1 MSSGEHLLMS
11 KEAGESKDNV
21 SEEHM
26 DYEDTSF
33 SEGTSQGQD
42 DSQESQETSLMIP
55 QGNLIINDGQ
65 EENEDQ
71 DIPEDEQMGYEDTS
85 YVEGA
90 PVPACADNENSEA
103 GRATCITEM
112 PRNDGISVIANT
124 AEAEA
129 YLSGAVIR
137 EAGTIGSTTELSL
150 NSEDVQALNEV
161 SENEE
166 HHSLV
171 PYSSEDSA
179 GMDTADDETNAET
192 EVNLEADVNA
202 EHELGAEVNLISQG
216 DVNVE
221 YETQINTEDEAN
233 IQSEEN
239 IEYENEAETIAEENI
254 SYEASAEQDV
264 STETEENS
272 LNQHLVEQEM
282 EAEPAAEES
291 ETDFAPEGMVENA
304 ESVSE
309 AEAFETYDEEG
320 NNASNVYDVQE
331 PQLIKSTE
339 GETSII
345 LEGVAKEGDL
355 ELCSV
360 PDGQVLALENEDSGM
375 PEEQELPQE
384 NEDSTVHAIQEIIH
398 ETDSIEGQG
407 PLSEDTALLDSQHL
421 SQENDDSVPHDGQE
435 LPQESDDSALPGG
448 HELPQE
454 IDSVLPEGQ
463 ESPQENDDSILSEG
477 QELPQEDYEPVMLE
491 DQESTQETEDP
502 CDEELPLENEDSST
516 LSTAEAGEEAVDQ
529 SNEDAVQ
536 NAVDDNAELVED
548 MQDAEDDGEG
558 EEYVGE
564 EEEFE
569 DGDEMAEEVEVEIED
584 CSDPEMESEG
594 GVTYIISEGMIVV
607 EENESSEAYQTA
619 DNGAAIEEEEDSVV
633 PKTTRIVIK
642 VPSSKS
648 VNDTI
653 LCSEE
658 MGTEVVKQEGQ
669 SLILQELGDVS
680 NASHSEQP
688 TINEVEPINMKET
701 ESMGD
706 SNEVLAE
713 EDLPLEPTGEIDGTT
728 NEGDLG
734 TPAPSSLQEV
744 DPENPAGKED
754 TQPAEFD
761 CGVDTAVQ
769 QETELVATDESISPN
784 MLEESQ
790 CEKAVTN
797 EEVAAQ
803 SNESLDV
810 IATSSV
816 SSKTN
821 AKNQYEKIDDIEEAA
836 PKNSKPKGISTKS
849 EQKQVNSAHL
859 KSAEKTIGKTPSKPL
874 SAHAP
879 SKSESKGSK
888 PSSNNKSH
896 LPHEKEPSE
905 SVKKRQPDSGDSVK
919 RSSKHTHGSA
929 HKHKSQNE
937 TKTSTS
943 VKTISNTETAAKEE
957 HSSKGD
963 SAKKHVEGKDR
974 SLHNE
979 STHSSKNV
987 KQPLTSSHRTRSSSS
1002 TPKESSSRD
1011 KRSAHKEEG
1020 AAKKSNNAVSR
1031 SDDSLSSSKSNSD
1044 SKVSLRSSRSRKSHS
1059 DAANEVQDPPTV
1071 KKEKAKTSTET
1082 PQKPR
1087 QSERVSKATEKALAS
1102 GLISRRSRTTAGDSA
1117 TNNSERPSDSL
1128 SEDQAPS
1135 QRRGKRKADSSP
1147 PPAQEETPSSKRRVT
1162 RSGEG
1167 SQSSDSPAQSL
1178 RSVRKNKTLKR
1189 KGSTGDSPPSKHAHK
1204 EDPKD
1209 KATDEFIAN
1218 IPNMCR
1224 ICGSKNDNLINVFGP
1239 EGQTMKLSEKVHNIL
1254 PIKMRQEEPL
1264 PSGVCHSCV
1273 VTLIACEK
1281 LVEKC
1286 TSIDKRLR
1294 SHYNC
1299 HEEKPV
1305 KENIQPVKEIQPETL
1320 PKSSVELSKAE
1331 KSVKS
1336 DVAPTSKSAELSS
1349 SKKDEAPSTTHS
1361 SKVNNATRSSSRVSA
1376 KKQLESSQKP
1386 IVNPPE
1392 PETKTT
1398 TAQEVSKP
1406 PVVSKANVASSPET
1420 EDAPPVL
1427 EAEPPQSHLPPTN
1440 QEPAAQPPVLVPQPG
1455 KPLPELVPI
1464 PADDSGSMKRFGN
1477 TYRARM
1483 KPGQW
1488 EKIERGLEAIHGES
1502 HDEDEENTETKS
1514 SQAEEFHIV
1523 DLDMN
1528 VEEVQETPATP
1539 QKNASSQPEFH
1550 VEIPSEA
1557 IEEETTAQQSSPKS
1571 VIDSILVDWSGDE
1584 DDVVPE
1590 KSAQNASAVSSGQRA
1605 VSAGKDKDSV
1615 NGSSRQKPIQR
1626 VSKAPCLFGE
1636 DEEGDAAST
1645 IKLKP
1650 EPAPSPAPAP
1660 TPVPD
1665 TVVIKQESFWPEP
1678 APGTSTTSTSEKPS
1692 SDVPW
1697 KCFVC
1702 GKRGKSLPKFL
1713 EHKKLHLN
1721 DRKLVS
1727 CPKCSESFSNMALL
1741 KSHMKSSHGDDEEDD
1756 VVAEQQQRQTRRRSN
1771 KQQSHIVD
1779 VDLAPATD
1787 GLYHCSLCQSAFTN
1801 IESLCQHKLTH
1812 QKGVEPEVRSD
1823 KYKCTYCRKTFYE
1836 HKEFQT
1842 HLASHQTGPNLGMF
1856 QCGKCDMKMVNQKEF
1871 IEHIESH
1878 NSEDSFQ
1885 CDHCD
1890 KVFDTKHKL
1899 RSHRSTVHKSTA
1911 YACHLCDKVCQKRIT
1926 LIEHLRKHTGDN
1938 PFACPV
1944 CNKRFNRLANY
1955 KAHMTIHENARRYE
1969 CPYCGKRFNRQ
1980 SIQQRHIKTHTSE
1993 QSRKHRCRVCNLTF
2007 GLATEMFTHRRL
2019 HTRDE
2024 VERATWEDEKL
2035 RLALT
2040 SFPCKVCQLPFNTV
2054 EEVLA
2059 HMPSHTDDERDIA
2072 AKLKNP
2078 RLECDICGKVL
2089 NSKRTFN
2096 AHRSSHIDGK
2106 PYVCKI
2112 CSKGYATSTGLNYHM
2127 LSHTGERPFPCTFC
2141 NKGYKNSTDLKVH
2154 MRQHTGEF
2162 PYKCNLCNK
2171 AFRSASSLQ
2180 KHGFV
2185 HTENRPFKCQYC
2197 NMSFKREST
2206 KHNHE
2211 RIHTNDRRF
2220 KCKVCSRT
2228 FIQKGA
2234 CDAHERLHFRGGTQ
2248 VFMTVEEGAAAQRL
2262 DSRNVEG
2269 ASGSK
2274 TDKHDLFD
2282 DFEEEDF
2289 DEDDED
2295 DEDEYIIY
2303 EDDSVEDGD
2312 NDDRDEEEMAE
2323 SEKNVLVDPLRN
2335 DEGISKSP
2343 YDESKSSNGVDLP
2356 VTSITPVPVTLSGDS
2371 IPNIGDNSVH
2381 ITIL

>member
-1 MSSGEHLLMS
+1 MSSGEHLLISKDGAES
-11 KEAGESKDNV
+11 KEDNV
-21 SEEHM
+21 TEDQM

-33 SEGTSQGQD
+33 SEGTSQGQE
-42 DSQESQETSLMIP
+42 DSQESQETSLMTP
-55 QGNLIINDGQ
+55 QGDLIINDEQ
-65 EENEDQ
+65 EDNEELDT
-71 DIPEDEQMGYEDTS
+71 IEDEEMEFEDTS
-85 YVEGA
+85 YAEGT
-90 PVPACADNENSEA
+90 PAGASISNEISEA
-103 GRATCITEM
+103 SRVSCITEI
-112 PRNDGISVIANT
+112 PRNDSVSVIANT
-124 AEAEA
+124 AEAES
-129 YLSGAVIR
+129 YLSGGVIH
-137 EAGTIGSTTELSL
+137 EVNTMESTTEVSL
-150 NSEDVQALNEV
+150 NSEDAQGLNEV
-161 SENEE
+161 SGNEE

-179 GMDTADDETNAET
+179 GMDTADDDTNAAT
-192 EVNLEADVNA
+192 DINLEA
-202 EHELGAEVNLISQG
+202 EKHTSTEVDTSNQG
-216 DVNVE
+216 EENVE
-221 YETQINTEDEAN
+221 YEAEIDAEDKDN
-233 IQSEEN
+233 NQSDEI
-239 IEYENEAETIAEENI
+239 IEYENEAEAQAEENI
-254 SYEASAEQDV
+254 AYEGTAEQDE
-264 STETEENS
+264 SSETKLDSEN
-272 LNQHLVEQEM
+272 QIIVEQEVK
-282 EAEPAAEES
+282 AKTAAEETEIDYTS
-291 ETDFAPEGMVENA
+291 AEELVENA
-304 ESVSE
+304 ENVVE
-309 AEAFETYDEEG
+309 AEASESYADEDNNVLNDYD
-320 NNASNVYDVQE
+320 DQE
-331 PQLIKSTE
+331 LQSVKSTE
-339 GETSII
+339 GDSN
-345 LEGVAKEGDL
+345 LVLDGVAKDGEL

-360 PDGQVLALENEDSGM
+360 PEG
-375 PEEQELPQE
+375 QELHEDIE
-384 NEDSTVHAIQEIIH
+384 NPTALKIQEIT
-398 ETDSIEGQG
+398 EESEGSLPIE
-407 PLSEDTALLDSQHL
+407 E
-421 SQENDDSVPHDGQE
+421 QENDDSVLPVGQE
-435 LPQESDDSALPGG
+435 LPQNTEDPTLL
-448 HELPQE
+448 ERKQLPQE
-454 IDSVLPEGQ
+454 SD
-463 ESPQENDDSILSEG
+463 ESIALEG
-477 QELPQEDYEPVMLE
+477 QELT
-491 DQESTQETEDP
+491 QESEDP
-502 CDEELPLENEDSST
+502 VGQDLSQEYDDSVT
-516 LSTAEAGEEAVDQ
+516 LSTAETLEEAVDQ
-529 SNEDAVQ
+529 SDAVQ
-536 NAVDDNAELVED
+536 SSIEDSGELVED
-548 MQDAEDDGEG
+548 MQDVGEGEDDCEG
-558 EEYVGE
+558 EEYIGE

-569 DGDEMAEEVEVEIED
+569 DGEEMAEEVEVEIED

-619 DNGAAIEEEEDSVV
+619 DNGTAVEEEEDSVV
-633 PKTTRIVIK
+633 QKTTRIVIK

-648 VNDTI
+648 VNETI
-653 LCSEE
+653 VCTEE
-658 MGTEVVKQEGQ
+658 ISPETLKQEAHAAI
-669 SLILQELGDVS
+669 SQELEDVT
-680 NASHSEQP
+680 NAGASE
-688 TINEVEPINMKET
+688 EPINSEPEPVTDEQTET
-701 ESMGD
+701 IGD
-706 SNEVLAE
+706 SSEMLVE
-713 EDLPLEPTGEIDGTT
+713 ENLPPQPTEEAITACNQSDPV
-728 NEGDLG
+728 
-734 TPAPSSLQEV
+734 TPALNQTLEETHL
-744 DPENPAGKED
+744 DNTAEKED
-754 TQPAEFD
+754 THAAE
-761 CGVDTAVQ
+761 VDGDVITA
-769 QETELVATDESISPN
+769 EKLPTELLVPGGIVAENSAGENPVDKLVER
-784 MLEESQ
+784 EE
-790 CEKAVTN
+790 AA
-797 EEVAAQ
+797 AAQ
-803 SNESLDV
+803 NE
-810 IATSSV
+810 TSSKAIAV
-816 SSKTN
+816 GKESSKEETKIQTEVNQDATETLPKNMKSKGSSKT
-821 AKNQYEKIDDIEEAA
+821 
-836 PKNSKPKGISTKS
+836 
-849 EQKQVNSAHL
+849 EQKQVPVVSANL
-859 KSAEKTIGKTPSKPL
+859 KPSEKIIEKTSSKSPSL
-874 SAHAP
+874 HAP
-879 SKSESKGSK
+879 SKSESKSPK
-888 PSSNNKSH
+888 LPSNNKSH
-896 LPHEKEPSE
+896 STHEKGHTE
-905 SVKKRQPDSGDSVK
+905 SVKQKHSDSGDSVK
-919 RSSKHTHGSA
+919 RSSKHTHSVP
-929 HKHKSQNE
+929 HRHRNQNDKTTVE
-937 TKTSTS
+937 TKTSASIKTLSKTQTTS
-943 VKTISNTETAAKEE
+943 KED
-957 HSSKGD
+957 HSSKVD
-963 SAKKHVEGKDR
+963 SSKKHVEGKDR
-974 SLHNE
+974 SSHNE
-979 STHSSKNV
+979 STHSSKSAAST
-987 KQPLTSSHRTRSSSS
+987 KQPPTSSHRTRSSSS
-1002 TPKESSSRD
+1002 TPKESSSKD
-1011 KRSAHKEEG
+1011 KRSPHKEDG
-1020 AAKKSNNAVSR
+1020 SNKKSTSAVSR
-1031 SDDSLSSSKSNSD
+1031 SDDTSSISKSNPE
-1044 SKVSLRSSRSRKSHS
+1044 SKVSLRSSRSRKSHA
-1059 DAANEVQDPPTV
+1059 DTATTNEVQEPTSV
-1071 KKEKAKTSTET
+1071 KKEKSKTSET

-1087 QSERVSKATEKALAS
+1087 QSERVSKATEKAIAS
-1102 GLISRRSRTTAGDSA
+1102 GLISRRSRTAA
-1117 TNNSERPSDSL
+1117 AENAPNHSEKPSDSG
-1128 SEDQAPS
+1128 SEDQAQT

-1147 PPAQEETPSSKRRVT
+1147 SPSQEETPSIKRRVT

-1167 SQSSDSPAQSL
+1167 SQINDSTVQSL
-1178 RSVRKNKTLKR
+1178 RSVRKNRSLKR
-1189 KGSTGDSPPSKHAHK
+1189 KGSSGDSPPSKHVHK
-1204 EDPKD
+1204 EDPQD
-1209 KATDEFIAN
+1209 KASEEFIAG
-1218 IPNMCR
+1218 IPQMCR

-1239 EGQTMKLSEKVHNIL
+1239 EGQTMKLSEKVHSIL

-1299 HEEKPV
+1299 PAEKNI
-1305 KENIQPVKEIQPETL
+1305 KEVSQPVKESQSETL
-1320 PKSSVELSKAE
+1320 PVESAKAE

-1336 DVAPTSKSAELSS
+1336 DIASSQTLNKSSESS
-1349 SKKDEAPSTTHS
+1349 TFKKDETPSTSHS
-1361 SKVNNATRSSSRVSA
+1361 SKANSATRSSSRVSA
-1376 KKQLESSQKP
+1376 KKQAESSHKA
-1386 IVNPPE
+1386 IINPRE
-1392 PETKTT
+1392 PETKAGP
-1398 TAQEVSKP
+1398 AQEASEP
-1406 PVVSKANVASSPET
+1406 PVVTKANVVCSPET
-1420 EDAPPVL
+1420 EDTPPVL
-1427 EAEPPQSHLPPTN
+1427 EAEPPQSHVPPTN

-1455 KPLPELVPI
+1455 KPLPELMPI
-1464 PADDSGSMKRFGN
+1464 PADESASMKRFGN

-1488 EKIERGLEAIHGES
+1488 EKIEKGLEAIHGES
-1502 HDEDEENTETKS
+1502 QDEDEENTESKLPQT
-1514 SQAEEFHIV
+1514 EEFHIV

-1528 VEEVQETPATP
+1528 VEEIPQETATTP
-1539 QKNASSQPEFH
+1539 QKDASSQPEFH

-1557 IEEETTAQQSSPKS
+1557 AEGETTAQQSSPKS

-1584 DDVVPE
+1584 DDVVTE
-1590 KSAQNASAVSSGQRA
+1590 QNVSPVSSGQRA
-1605 VSAGKDKDSV
+1605 VTVGKAKDSV
-1615 NGSSRQKPIQR
+1615 NGSSRQKQTER

-1636 DEEGDAAST
+1636 DEEGDAGSA
-1645 IKLKP
+1645 IKLKS
-1650 EPAPSPAPAP
+1650 EPVPSSA
-1660 TPVPD
+1660 PD

-1678 APGTSTTSTSEKPS
+1678 APGTSTTPSGEKPS

-1756 VVAEQQQRQTRRRSN
+1756 VVAEQQQRQMRRRPTR
-1771 KQQSHIVD
+1771 QQGHVVD
-1779 VDLAPATD
+1779 IDLAPATD

-1812 QKGVEPEVRSD
+1812 QKSEEPEIRLD

-1842 HLASHQTGPNLGMF
+1842 HLASHQTGQNLGMF

-1980 SIQQRHIKTHTSE
+1980 SIQQRHIKTHTSD

-2054 EEVLA
+2054 EEVLS
-2059 HMPSHTDDERDIA
+2059 HMPSHTDDERDVA

-2185 HTENRPFKCQYC
+2185 HTENRPYKCQYC

-2220 KCKVCSRT
+2220 KCKVCPRT

-2234 CDAHERLHFRGGTQ
+2234 CDTHERLHYRGGSQ
-2248 VFMTVEEGAAAQRL
+2248 AFMTVDEGAAVQSIEL
-2262 DSRNVEG
+2262 RNVDG

-2274 TDKHDLFD
+2274 TEKHDLFE

-2312 NDDRDEEEMAE
+2312 NEDRDEDEMAE
-2323 SEKNVLVDPLRN
+2323 SDKNVLVDPLKN
-2335 DEGISKSP
+2335 DGLKTISKSP
-2343 YDESKSSNGVDLP
+2343 FDESKSSNGVDLP
-2356 VTSITPVPVTLSGDS
+2356 VTSITPVPVTLSGDT